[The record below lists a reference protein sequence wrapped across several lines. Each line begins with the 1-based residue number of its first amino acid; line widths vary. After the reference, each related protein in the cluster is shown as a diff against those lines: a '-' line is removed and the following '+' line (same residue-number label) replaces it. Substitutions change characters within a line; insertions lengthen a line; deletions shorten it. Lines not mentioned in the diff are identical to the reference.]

1 MYSHLA
7 YAAISPDDL
16 QANPPPASGQLHA
29 PVFGTLAVCPFRSRD
44 GVSAS
49 ACNILKPDADGIDGR
64 ALRDAE
70 APAVASTASE
80 EARPTVVL
88 WDQRGAG
95 RPCLP
100 DPP

>member
-16 QANPPPASGQLHA
+16 QANPPPDSGQLHA
-29 PVFGTLAVCPFRSRD
+29 PVFGTLAVCPSRSRD

-49 ACNILKPDADGIDGR
+49 ACSILKPDADGIDGR

-70 APAVASTASE
+70 APAVANAASE
-80 EARPTVVL
+80 DATPTCAMGSARG
-88 WDQRGAG
+88 WSA
-95 RPCLP
+95 LP
-100 DPP
+100 S